1 MTMFDLLL
9 AAGGVTG
16 MWAAL
21 DFLRMRAARTWPSA
35 PARVV
40 EVPPQSS
47 FEEFSRGQ
55 WVVNRDS
62 DHALVW
68 TVEGTEYRKRVEDR
82 AAVQFAGVKLWRSPP
97 AYEDIHIRYDPR
109 NPGKGLTPEELGA
122 WRWFLAASALFFLVA
137 ACVRNV

>member
-97 AYEDIHIRYDPR
+97 SFEDILIRYDPR
-109 NPGKGLTPEELGA
+109 NPGKGLTPK
-122 WRWFLAASALFFLVA
+122 
-137 ACVRNV
+137 